1 MMSCPSNTPSANAK
15 IEPGQYGLRTSYPPL
30 QKTGLNLSPKTEWQI
45 TTLKNTYVQSCY
57 YEGELNTY
65 PDREG
70 IETLG
75 VDESASLWVVEYLP
89 RPRADSDQSRPH
101 RWWDFQLP

>member
-1 MMSCPSNTPSANAK
+1 MMSCPSNATSANAK
-15 IEPGQYGLRTSYPPL
+15 IAPGQYGFRTSYPPL

-57 YEGELNTY
+57 YKGELNTY

-70 IETLG
+70 IETCCC
-75 VDESASLWVVEYLP
+75 EPVVRRL
-89 RPRADSDQSRPH
+89 
-101 RWWDFQLP
+101 

>member
-15 IEPGQYGLRTSYPPL
+15 IEPWQYGFRTSYPPL

-45 TTLKNTYVQSCY
+45 ITPKNTYVQSCY

-70 IETLG
+70 IETPATAG
-75 VDESASLWVVEYLP
+75 TVSAGAVEYLP
-89 RPRADSDQSRPH
+89 RPRGD
-101 RWWDFQLP
+101 